1 MGFYGCLF
9 VDVCVCVIIIMVIT
23 YHQIIVDEGME
34 DDDDDDYGNGE
45 IFQGE
50 KKHD

>member
-1 MGFYGCLF
+1 
-9 VDVCVCVIIIMVIT
+9 MVIT